1 MALPKLIS
9 CESHDCFIGRR
20 RAKVLVRILP
30 GVEIEVVKEIV
41 PQQLHPSGIVGL
53 VGTAEKGPIM
63 TTTPVTSYREFTAK
77 FGSDPNQSLTKE
89 ARLCFLNGV
98 FEVFV
103 TRVEA
108 SGSKNA
114 SLILKNTDGEESVRI
129 DAKAAG
135 EAGNNVK
142 VGVIQGSAAESV
154 GIQATNGVVFEVFDN
169 LVMEKSSDLYLVS
182 ILNERSKLVSA
193 TDLAEG
199 SKRRRG
205 TTNGEGARKNLSF
218 TEEMLTGGFTAQPAL
233 GDYEKAL
240 EALES
245 EEDIDIV
252 YAGDSWDPKVH
263 ALVDA
268 HCANMSKDAKNRIGI
283 GTVGPGEKIEDIV
296 KRTTVLASDRVILV
310 APYGV
315 AGAVAGLI
323 SKLNYYDSPTFKPLT
338 GVADLETRY
347 TPSQLMELLKAGI
360 LPLEARRGRGIIIEK
375 GITTSKEQIGV
386 MRIADHAVRGAKNV
400 CENFIGTL
408 NTPGGRT
415 ALREKLTEFLL
426 SMEKEESIVP
436 SVDGKEPPFLV
447 DVYSSE
453 LDFAQGIVRVDL
465 AVRPVRAMDYIY
477 ATINVQA

>member
-1 MALPKLIS
+1 
-9 CESHDCFIGRR
+9 
-20 RAKVLVRILP
+20 LVRILP
-30 GVEIEVVKEIV
+30 GVEIKVVKEIV

-53 VGTAEKGPIM
+53 MGTAEKGPILM
-63 TTTPVTSYREFTAK
+63 PTPVTSFREFTDK

-103 TRVEA
+103 TRIEA
-108 SGSKNA
+108 AGSRSA
-114 SLILKNTDGEESVRI
+114 SATLKNTDGEDSVRL
-129 DAKAAG
+129 DARVPG
-135 EAGNNVK
+135 EAGNKIK
-142 VGVIQGSAAESV
+142 VGVLKGSVSGTV
-154 GIQATNGVVFEVFDN
+154 SIQATNGVTFEVFDN
-169 LVMEKSSDLYLVS
+169 VVMDKASDLYLVKV
-182 ILNERSKLVSA
+182 LNDRSKLVSGV
-193 TDLAEG
+193 DLTKEPKPAKGAAEV
-199 SKRRRG
+199 KPVK
-205 TTNGEGARKNLSF
+205 KNLALV
-218 TEEMLTGGFTAQPAL
+218 EEMLTGGFTAKPEL
-233 GDYEKAL
+233 KDYEKAL
-240 EALES
+240 ETLEM

-252 YAGDSWDPKVH
+252 YACDSWDPKVH

-268 HCANMSKDAKNRIGI
+268 HCTNMSKDAKNRIGI

-296 KRTTVLASDRVILV
+296 NRTTVLASDRVVLV

-323 SKLNYYDSPTFKPLT
+323 SKLSYFESPTFKALT
-338 GVADLETRY
+338 GVAELETRY

-360 LPLEARRGRGIIIEK
+360 LPLEARRGRGIIVEK
-375 GITTSKEQIGV
+375 GITTSKEQISV

-408 NTPGGRT
+408 NTAGGRT

-426 SMEKEESIVP
+426 TMAREESIVP

-447 DVYSSE
+447 DAYSSE
-453 LDFAQGIVRVDL
+453 LDFAQGIVRVDI

-477 ATINVQA
+477 ATITVQA